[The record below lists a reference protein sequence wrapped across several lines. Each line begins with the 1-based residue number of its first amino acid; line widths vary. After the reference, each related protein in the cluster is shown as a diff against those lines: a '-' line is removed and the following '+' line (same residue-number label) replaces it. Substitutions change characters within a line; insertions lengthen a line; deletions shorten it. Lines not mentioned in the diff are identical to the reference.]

1 MPKNPDENFEMP
13 GFDANDD
20 PFGGQEQDF
29 FDPAPPPGMPGH
41 PPGAP
46 NVPQGGP
53 AASPSPRPGP
63 AGVDRK
69 VVNLTG
75 DIPVQIVAVLGK
87 KSVTVKEI
95 VSLRMGEVV
104 ELNRLPNEAIDLV
117 ANGKLIAKGELVDI
131 DGRLGVR
138 ILKIFD

>member
-1 MPKNPDENFEMP
+1 MANNPDDSFEIG
-13 GFDANDD
+13 GFEGQED
-20 PFGGQEQDF
+20 PFANEGQDF
-29 FDPAPPPGMPGH
+29 FDTSAT
-41 PPGAP
+41 
-46 NVPQGGP
+46 
-53 AASPSPRPGP
+53 GP
-63 AGVDRK
+63 AGDMGASMPHIPTAPPLPSTKAAQGVDKK

-87 KSVTVKEI
+87 KSVTVKDI
-95 VSLRMGEVV
+95 VSLRMGEVI